1 MGLGRPRWHPCEGNG
16 EASGECELV
25 TRDDEKGLARL
36 ILLADTQRH
45 EVAIA
50 FQHTLNFLGVGH
62 VVHHAL
68 ARLRNMERVGK
79 PPLERGSV
87 YPIRSS
93 VTFLCSFS
101 K

>member
-1 MGLGRPRWHPCEGNG
+1 
-16 EASGECELV
+16 
-25 TRDDEKGLARL
+25 LARL

-79 PPLERGSV
+79 PLLERGSV
-87 YPIRSS
+87 
-93 VTFLCSFS
+93 
-101 K
+101 

>member
-1 MGLGRPRWHPCEGNG
+1 MASRLACIYACVGGPRKAPLAALEGNG

-79 PPLERGSV
+79 PLLERGSV
-87 YPIRSS
+87 
-93 VTFLCSFS
+93 
-101 K
+101 